1 MTIYLYSTQD
11 ESEKMNKTLTLL
23 DTVTGNARDINQIGM
38 ETTEFLLN
46 TDDASLI
53 ENSNYMYVE
62 DIHRYYFI
70 GDKKSRVNGLWLVPG
85 AVDPLMSFKDQI
97 AELEGIVKRSASISD
112 ALIIDE
118 QDILYQNPHK
128 VYKNF
133 PAGFGNN
140 SSVLIMTI

>member
-1 MTIYLYSTQD
+1 
-11 ESEKMNKTLTLL
+11 
-23 DTVTGNARDINQIGM
+23 M

-85 AVDPLMSFKDQI
+85 AVDQLMSFKDQI